1 MTWIVVLV
9 LTLANGQFIQENRTA
24 TSDAECKQII
34 SAWVAEQ
41 KATRTDGSTFLT
53 GCIAPVTK

>member
-1 MTWIVVLV
+1 MSWIVVLI
-9 LTLANGQFIQENRTA
+9 LTLSNGQFIQENKTA

-41 KATRTDGSTFLT
+41 KEARTDGSTFMT
-53 GCIAPVTK
+53 GCIAPVAK